1 MQLIEGGWIV
11 DDAERLI
18 KVRDF
23 ARRMVQHNSFAN
35 MDHVERVRNVAID
48 IARRENADLQVVEI
62 ASWLHDIGVIVDKGT
77 HYDIGAELS
86 RGFLLGLGYD
96 ADLVE
101 QVCHAIATHSRY
113 GGADPETIEAKVLQ
127 DADAVEYVGAIGLAR
142 AFVRDRE
149 SAAYDGDVAAVPAMI
164 DRLIGHIGHLYT
176 QRARELID
184 ERIAF
189 MRLYQ
194 SRLVQELAGEV

>member
-1 MQLIEGGWIV
+1 MV
-11 DDAERLI
+11 NDAERLE

-35 MDHVERVRNVAID
+35 MDHVERVRNVALD
-48 IARRENADLQVVEI
+48 IARHENANLQVVEI
-62 ASWLHDIGVIVDKGT
+62 AAWLHDIGVAIDKAT
-77 HYDIGAELS
+77 HYDVGAELS

-96 ADLVE
+96 AELVE

-149 SAAYDGDVAAVPAMI
+149 SGAYDGNVGDVPAMI
-164 DRLIGHIGHLYT
+164 DRLIDHIGFLYT
-176 QRARELID
+176 QRAQELID

-194 SRLVQELAGEV
+194 TRLVQELAGKA